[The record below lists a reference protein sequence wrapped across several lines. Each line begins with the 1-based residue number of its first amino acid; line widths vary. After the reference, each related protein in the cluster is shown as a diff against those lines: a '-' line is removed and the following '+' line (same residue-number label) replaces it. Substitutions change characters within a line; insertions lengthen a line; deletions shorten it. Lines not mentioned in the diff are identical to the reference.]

1 MRIYTKVVIDMK
13 TGNVIRGD
21 MFEYEGPVAQCGGGG
36 SKSSGTV
43 DKAYNRGMLE
53 LSKEQQS
60 WAEEMFNMFKYGVTY
75 NPYQTDP
82 ATGQTLGQLQG
93 YDASKVSEMDLM
105 NQYFQTQAG
114 IMPKEAATISSQL
127 GLEQA
132 QAEAMRGLIPS
143 QVSTEQAK
151 LATERA
157 GYGLTSAQMAE
168 QYKLLG
174 PSTATE
180 LAKMTSAQAGYG
192 LSAAQS
198 ASEMRLLPQREEL
211 AGLGLTQAKQ
221 VLTERSPVISQLYKD
236 ALSGVDINRRVSE
249 ARAGVQQAFAGAETG
264 MTRNLARYGLA
275 PTEADFRGIEI
286 AKATS
291 MAGQEGAVRREA
303 EDENFQRRVT
313 ALGLQF

>member
-1 MRIYTKVVIDMK
+1 MRIYTKVVIDIK
-13 TGNVIRGD
+13 TGNVIRAD
-21 MFEYEGPVAQCGGGG
+21 TFEYAGPIARCGGSGGGG
-36 SKSSGTV
+36 SDAV
-43 DKAYNRGMLE
+43 DKSYNRGMLA
-53 LSKEQQS
+53 LSQEQQS
-60 WAEEMFNMFKYGVTY
+60 WAREMFNMFKYGVNY
-75 NPYQTDP
+75 DPYSTDA
-82 ATGQTLGQLQG
+82 ATGKTLGELQG

-105 NQYFQTQAG
+105 NQYFKTQSEV
-114 IMPKEAATISSQL
+114 MPKEAATITSQL
-127 GLEQA
+127 GLEKA
-132 QAEAMRGLIPS
+132 QAEAQQGLIPS

-157 GYGLTSAQMAE
+157 GYGLTSAQIAE

-192 LSAAQS
+192 LSTAQ
-198 ASEMRLLPQREEL
+198 AESEQRLLPQREEL
-211 AGLGLTQAKQ
+211 AGLGMTQAKQ
-221 VLTERSPVISQLYKD
+221 ILTERSPVISQLYRD

-264 MTRNLARYGLA
+264 MTRNLARYGLS
-275 PTEADFRGIEI
+275 PTESDFRGIEI

-291 MAGQEGAVRREA
+291 MAGQEGMVRREA
-303 EDENFQRRVT
+303 EDENFKRRVT